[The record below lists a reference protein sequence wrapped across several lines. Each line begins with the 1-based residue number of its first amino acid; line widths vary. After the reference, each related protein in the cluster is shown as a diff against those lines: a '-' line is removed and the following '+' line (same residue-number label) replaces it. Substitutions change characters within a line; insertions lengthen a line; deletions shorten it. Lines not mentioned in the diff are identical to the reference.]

1 MLTLLFYFLQLAEEV
16 QARQP
21 QVASVLERA
30 EQLYKDSAPN
40 LPDKVMWGS
49 ERLALAGRRASPSF
63 FRQSHKHNFF
73 SFISG
78 LASFFKQAIQ
88 TVSRTSLTYVV
99 TSFEDQRHCGVL
111 GSSFS
116 HLEFLN

>member
-1 MLTLLFYFLQLAEEV
+1 MEEV

-21 QVASVLERA
+21 EVVSVLERA

-40 LPDKVMWGS
+40 LPDKVRWDS
-49 ERLALAGRRASPSF
+49 EQLAVAGRRASDAWSF
-63 FRQSHKHNFF
+63 FYQSNKHNFF